1 MGTLMDMAKVSII
14 VPVYNTE
21 RFLNKCVD
29 SILKQTYSDWELILV
44 DDGSKDNSGKICD
57 EYVKADKRIK
67 VVHKLNGGV
76 SSARNLGLSMAQ
88 GKYVSFI
95 DADDWVEPAYLEDF
109 QLDEI
114 ESDFYISGASYDVYD
129 KVYSQL
135 GYKQKFCNDIN
146 NKKNQFIEQQLDE
159 NGYPWGKLYKLNII
173 RNNNLIFNS
182 SLSMNEDHIF
192 VLQYYCIINNLYI
205 APSSK
210 YHYTVFDNSGRKL
223 SAHVSSFNAIK
234 LASLL
239 FDEAIINLNKRWKF
253 PSSYFINL
261 KKKYVLSKRLYGI
274 AALVREKRLSSMN
287 DEMNYWRNN
296 SYVPQTIYERF
307 ILFPLRRNLPSI
319 VAFVVLYIV
328 FGAKSFLPRN
338 KTKLILNDLSRRST
352 VINNFLL

>member
-1 MGTLMDMAKVSII
+1 MMKEGRRLKSLDPFTTI
-14 VPVYNTE
+14 VPYIMVERSDSQNTINE
-21 RFLNKCVD
+21 SFDVSGAEALIRRLRQDGYD
-29 SILKQTYSDWELILV
+29 SIGILHIIIAAYV
-44 DDGSKDNSGKICD
+44 RTISQRPAVNRFIRGQKI
-57 EYVKADKRIK
+57 Y
-67 VVHKLNGGV
+67 
-76 SSARNLGLSMAQ
+76 ARNNIVINMAVKKKMSLEGQ
-88 GKYVSFI
+88 ETTIKLVF
-95 DADDWVEPAYLEDF
+95 EP
-109 QLDEI
+109 
-114 ESDFYISGASYDVYD
+114 SDTLYDVYD

-135 GYKQKFCNDIN
+135 GYKQKFCNDIDDI
-146 NKKNQFIEQQLDE
+146 KNQFIEQQLDE